1 MGKHFIT
8 ADDLEGLPE
17 GSELVIPSGAEI
29 TDWAR
34 EQAARQ
40 GIRMRR
46 AAPAEAAT
54 ASRAART
61 RIALASDHGGFE
73 LKQKLLPF
81 LKDLG
86 YVVLDLGPNEPR
98 TLDYPDQ
105 ALAVA
110 EAVRA
115 GQADFGIV
123 IDGAGIGSAMAAN
136 KVPGIRAALCY
147 DLATARNSREH
158 NHANLLTLG
167 GRLLSPE
174 LARNIAAEW
183 LRTPWGSG
191 RHAARVEKI
200 TAIEA
205 KYAARGGNG

>member
-40 GIRMRR
+40 GIRLRR
-46 AAPAEAAT
+46 AASGEAAA

-61 RIALASDHGGFE
+61 RVALASDHGGFE

-115 GQADFGIV
+115 GQADYGIV